1 MSDLIRELYESRV
14 YPPMSHPLADP
25 AVTAVAARLAGIDV
39 PHPRRARILEIG
51 CCSGHHL
58 IPLAQRWPESRFTGI
73 DLAENAIREARERA
87 AAVGLGNVEFL
98 AIDLR
103 DYEAAGGPF
112 DFIIAHGF
120 FSWVPDEV
128 KSALLAFCRAH
139 LSPSGIATVSFN
151 LESGWKARFPVIHK
165 VRAIQQ
171 AMGGDETAVL
181 EVLKEITPPEDPEFA
196 VIEDMLA
203 RGPNI
208 LPFDDFAPVN
218 DAWPLDK
225 FTRAA
230 AGAGLRWLGES
241 DPAENIPASLEAGE
255 IATIQ
260 RGASD
265 PLAFQHELD
274 KASGRTFRSGLLC
287 REDAPLTGK
296 TPLEAVLDFPVRLG
310 REPRKTAAKEIFE
323 AFRARGAGCHPL
335 PQEIDPR
342 LLCEML
348 SRGELRPRIEP
359 VEISSALPEYPKL
372 DAFRL
377 FCARGKLPIVDS
389 WHQPCGFPAGHDE
402 VLSLMD
408 GSRSVRD
415 IASYS
420 ALNFPGL
427 AFTPWLEHLASRG
440 FFS

>member
-1 MSDLIRELYESRV
+1 MSDPIRELYENRT
-14 YPPMSHPLADP
+14 YPPMSHPRADP

-73 DLAENAIREARERA
+73 DLAENAIREARGRA
-87 AAVGLGNVEFL
+87 AAVGLGNLEFL
-98 AIDLR
+98 AVDLR
-103 DYEAAGGPF
+103 DYEGSGGPF

-151 LESGWKARFPVIHK
+151 LESGWKSRFPVIHK

-171 AMGGDETAVL
+171 AMGGDEMAVL
-181 EVLKEITPPEDPEFA
+181 AVLREITAPDDPEWA
-196 VIEDMLA
+196 VIDDMLA
-203 RGPNI
+203 KGPNV

-218 DAWPLDK
+218 DAWPLDQ
-225 FTRAA
+225 FVRSA

-241 DPAENIPASLEAGE
+241 DPAENVPASLNAGE
-255 IATIQ
+255 IAAIKS
-260 RGASD
+260 RAVD
-265 PLAFQHELD
+265 PLTFQLELD
-274 KASGRTFRSGLLC
+274 QAAGRTFRSGLLC
-287 REDAPLTGK
+287 REDAPPSRK
-296 TPLEAVLDFPVRLG
+296 TPLEAVLDFPMRLD
-310 REPRKTAAKEIFE
+310 RLPEKPAAKEIFE
-323 AFRARGAGCHPL
+323 TLRAQGVGCHPL
-335 PQEIDPR
+335 PKTIDPR
-342 LLCEML
+342 QLCEMV

-359 VEISSALPEYPKL
+359 VGISSAVPEFPRL

-377 FCARGKLPIVDS
+377 LCARGKLAIVDS
-389 WHQPCGFPAGHDE
+389 WLQPCSFPTEHYE
-402 VLSLMD
+402 VLARMD
-408 GSRSVRD
+408 GSRHCRE
-415 IASYS
+415 IGEFA
-420 ALNFPGL
+420 ARACPEL
-427 AFTPWLEHLASRG
+427 AFNPWMEHLTSRG

>member
-1 MSDLIRELYESRV
+1 MSDPIRELYENRA

-25 AVTAVAARLAGIDV
+25 AVTAVAAGLAGINV

-51 CCSGHHL
+51 CSSGHHL

-73 DLAENAIREARERA
+73 DLSQNAIRDARGRA
-87 AAVGLGNVEFL
+87 AAVDLANLEFL
-98 AIDLR
+98 AVDLR
-103 DYEAAGGPF
+103 DFQGEGGPF

-151 LESGWKARFPVIHK
+151 LESGWKSRFPVIHK

-171 AMGGDETAVL
+171 AMGGDEMAGL
-181 EVLKEITPPEDPEFA
+181 AVLKEITAADDPESA

-203 RGPNI
+203 KGPNI

-218 DAWPLDK
+218 DAWPLDQ
-225 FTRAA
+225 FARAA

-241 DPAENIPASLEAGE
+241 DPAENFPACLDAGE
-255 IATIQ
+255 IAAIKS
-260 RGASD
+260 RAAD
-265 PLAFQHELD
+265 PLAFQLELD
-274 KASGRTFRSGLLC
+274 QASGRTFRSGLLC
-287 REDAPLTGK
+287 LDDAPPSGK
-296 TPLEAVLDFPVRLG
+296 IPLEAVLGFSMRLG
-310 REPRKTAAKEIFE
+310 RIPEKPAAKEIYK
-323 AFRARGAGCHPL
+323 AFQGTGCHPP
-335 PQEIDPR
+335 PQNIEPR
-342 LLCEML
+342 LLCEMI
-348 SRGELRPRIEP
+348 SRGELLPRIET

-377 FCARGKLPIVDS
+377 LCAHGKLPVVDS
-389 WHQPCGFPAGHDE
+389 WLQPCGFPAEHYE
-402 VLSLMD
+402 VLARMD
-408 GSRSVRD
+408 GSRSFRE
-415 IASYS
+415 IGEFAARSCP
-420 ALNFPGL
+420 AL
-427 AFTPWLEHLASRG
+427 AFRAWIEHLAGRG